1 MRRGSTSKIKCG
13 GSKVKILDFLGTY
26 DDFLPLARVSDEA
39 REAKQPKKAQELKR
53 DEGWKMSVIGCCHHY
68 WHCDM
73 ICALVQQCGHDEMIS
88 RVTLASLSIR
98 RARVV
103 CRNCDFVP
111 SCKQT
116 YFSAQKSYYF
126 LKKCKEVSQNN

>member
-1 MRRGSTSKIKCG
+1 MRRGSTSKIQCG
-13 GSKVKILDFLGTY
+13 GSKVEIVDFFLGTY

-39 REAKQPKKAQELKR
+39 RKTKQPQEAQELKR

-68 WHCDM
+68 WHCEK
-73 ICALVQQCGHDEMIS
+73 ICAFVQQCSHDEMIS

-98 RARVV
+98 RALVV

-116 YFSAQKSYYF
+116 SESKKSY
-126 LKKCKEVSQNN
+126 

>member
-1 MRRGSTSKIKCG
+1 M
-13 GSKVKILDFLGTY
+13 KILDFLGTY

-39 REAKQPKKAQELKR
+39 REAKQPQEAQELKR

-116 YFSAQKSYYF
+116 
-126 LKKCKEVSQNN
+126 